1 MNREDFAILNENF
14 IYFDNS
20 ATTFKP
26 KCVVDKIDEYY
37 TKYTANAHRG
47 DYDNSLK
54 VDSMY
59 EGVRDKVK
67 MLISAKRSDEIIF
80 TSGATM

>member
-1 MNREDFAILNENF
+1 M

-47 DYDNSLK
+47 DYDISFI
-54 VDSMY
+54 VDT
-59 EGVRDKVK
+59 K
-67 MLISAKRSDEIIF
+67 
-80 TSGATM
+80 